1 MNLQLKYPTA
11 TPKQVRSLPTSIY
24 WPSNKLQLPTV
35 GQLIFLMGSPLE
47 GGIFRI
53 GDIVFDYRSGGTDE
67 LPTIV
72 LMLKSEPASLYRDVP
87 DA

>member
-24 WPSNKLQLPTV
+24 WPWNKLQLPTV
-35 GQLIFLMGSPLE
+35 GQLIFLE

-87 DA
+87 DV